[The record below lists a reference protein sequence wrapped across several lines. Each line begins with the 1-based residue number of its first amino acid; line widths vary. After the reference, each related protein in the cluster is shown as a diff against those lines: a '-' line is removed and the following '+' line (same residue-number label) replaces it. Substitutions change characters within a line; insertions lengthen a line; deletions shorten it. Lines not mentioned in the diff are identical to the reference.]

1 MCIRDSFLASAPVRD
16 GNFEV
21 SGVRD
26 SIRIASSVYEL
37 LGVPEK
43 LQAIYPDS
51 AHDFPAEARD
61 TAYKFLEQH
70 LNNESAQ

>member
-1 MCIRDSFLASAPVRD
+1 
-16 GNFEV
+16 
-21 SGVRD
+21 VRD

-70 LNNESAQ
+70 LKNESAQ